1 MILAASALHRE
12 NVVVQVAVAHMAE
25 TIDPEITYPRQQCR
39 RFVNELGNQR
49 NWNGNIVARD

>member
-1 MILAASALHRE
+1 MQI
-12 NVVVQVAVAHMAE
+12 AVAKMAE

-49 NWNGNIVARD
+49 NWNGNIVARDSGGLLLEWIL